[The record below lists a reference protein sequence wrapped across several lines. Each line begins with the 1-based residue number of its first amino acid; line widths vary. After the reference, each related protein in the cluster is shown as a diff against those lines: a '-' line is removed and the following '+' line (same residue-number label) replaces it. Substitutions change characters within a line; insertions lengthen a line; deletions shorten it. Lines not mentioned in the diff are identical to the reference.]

1 MRRGL
6 DRELEHLKYSMTDL
20 GAECERL
27 LSLAI
32 QLLLQRGSTPEMD
45 WKEEASSLVRD
56 VEAQC
61 LTLLLRRQPVARDL
75 REVSAALKIASDL
88 QRIADQALDVANIAN
103 REGPF
108 ELPEALM
115 TMAHD
120 TKGMVRDAIDAF
132 VHLDSERAFGVI
144 DADDAVDAAYQKV
157 KSSLAGQ
164 DDLAVEAALNLLLIA
179 KYFERIADHGVNIAR
194 HVLSVVGEEGTSS

>member
-108 ELPEALM
+108 ELPEAMM
-115 TMAHD
+115 TMAQD

-132 VHLDSERAFGVI
+132 VHLDGERAFGVI

>member
-32 QLLLQRGSTPEMD
+32 QLLLQRGSTPEMN

-88 QRIADQALDVANIAN
+88 QRIADQALDVANIAS

-115 TMAHD
+115 TMAQE

-132 VHLDSERAFGVI
+132 VHLDGERAFGVI

>member
-61 LTLLLRRQPVARDL
+61 LSLLLRRQPVARDL

-115 TMAHD
+115 TMAQD

-132 VHLDSERAFGVI
+132 VHLDGERAFGVI

-194 HVLSVVGEEGTSS
+194 HVLSVLGEEGTSS

>member
-88 QRIADQALDVANIAN
+88 QRIADQALDVANIAS
-103 REGPF
+103 REEPF

-120 TKGMVRDAIDAF
+120 TKSMVRDAIDAF
-132 VHLDSERAFGVI
+132 VHLDGERAFGVI